1 MEPIR
6 GMAGMNPR
14 LRASSSAGEIPAL
27 APAAPLNMVLSRT
40 AITARTCS
48 AVNSGPTACARPRT
62 VRYENSAASSGVS
75 I

>member
-14 LRASSSAGEIPAL
+14 FRAESSVGAISAL
-27 APAAPLNMVLSRT
+27 APAAPLKMVLSRT
-40 AITARTCS
+40 AITLRTCF